1 VAFKAGKYESQ
12 FPLGNWV
19 GDGRLKW
26 YRSRG
31 NGLPCENVQ
40 NRLCKNLMELLSF

>member
-1 VAFKAGKYESQ
+1 VAFKAGKYQSQ

-19 GDGRLKW
+19 GDGKLKW
-26 YRSRG
+26 YKSRG

-40 NRLCKNLMELLSF
+40 NP